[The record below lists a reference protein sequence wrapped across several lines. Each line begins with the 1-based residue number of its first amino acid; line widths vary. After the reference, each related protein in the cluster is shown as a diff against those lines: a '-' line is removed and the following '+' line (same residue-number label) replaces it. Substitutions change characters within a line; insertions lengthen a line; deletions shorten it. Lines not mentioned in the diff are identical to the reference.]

1 MTAWNAWILQALNGI
16 SMGALLFLLASGFTL
31 TFGLGRVVNLAHGAF
46 YLLGGYLGLTVLR
59 ATGSF
64 WLALVAGGAGIVG
77 VSWACDRF
85 LIRRTRET
93 VLGQVLLTVG
103 IAYVLADVCLAFWG
117 GSPLRVTPPEFA
129 SGPIDL
135 PGGIVYPRY
144 RFLLIIFGV
153 LVAGVLWLF
162 YSRTQLGALVRAGVD
177 DREMVDA
184 LGINV
189 DRLFA
194 LVFGLAAF
202 LAGLSGVAG
211 GAFLTLYPGADWDI
225 LAYALVVVIVGGL
238 GSLEGAMIGS
248 LIVGLIDAYGRW
260 LLPEFSYFMVFG
272 PMALLLLVRPTGLF
286 GREA

>member
-1 MTAWNAWILQALNGI
+1 VSLNAWVLQALNGI

-59 ATGSF
+59 VSGSF
-64 WLALVAGGAGIVG
+64 WLALLAGGAAIVV

-85 LIRRTRET
+85 LIRRTRDNE
-93 VLGQVLLTVG
+93 LGQVLLTVG
-103 IAYVLADVCLAFWG
+103 IAYVLGDVCLSVWG
-117 GSPLRVTPPEFA
+117 GNPLRLPPPAFA
-129 SGPIDL
+129 AGPIDL

-144 RFLLIIFGV
+144 RFLLIVFG
-153 LVAGVLWLF
+153 AIIAAVLWVF
-162 YSRTQLGALVRAGVD
+162 YTRTQLGALVRAGVD

-184 LGINV
+184 LGVDV

-211 GAFLTLYPGADWDI
+211 GAFLTLYPGAEWDI

-238 GSLEGAMIGS
+238 GSLGGAMVGS
-248 LIVGLIDAYGRW
+248 LIVGLLDAYGRW
-260 LLPEFSYFMVFG
+260 LLPEFSYFMLFG

-286 GREA
+286 GRET

>member
-1 MTAWNAWILQALNGI
+1 VTPWILQALNGI

-59 ATGSF
+59 VTGSF
-64 WLALVAGGAGIVG
+64 WLALAAGGAGIVA

-85 LIRRTRET
+85 LIRRTREN

-117 GSPLRVTPPEFA
+117 GSPLRVPAPEFA
-129 SGPIDL
+129 RGPIDL

-144 RFLLIIFGV
+144 RFLLIVFGA
-153 LVAGVLWLF
+153 LVAGVLWLL
-162 YSRTQLGALVRAGVD
+162 YARTQLGALVRAGVD
-177 DREMVDA
+177 DREMVEA

-194 LVFGLAAF
+194 VVFGLAAF

-248 LIVGLIDAYGRW
+248 LVVGLIDAYGRW

-272 PMALLLLVRPTGLF
+272 PMALLLMVRPTGLF